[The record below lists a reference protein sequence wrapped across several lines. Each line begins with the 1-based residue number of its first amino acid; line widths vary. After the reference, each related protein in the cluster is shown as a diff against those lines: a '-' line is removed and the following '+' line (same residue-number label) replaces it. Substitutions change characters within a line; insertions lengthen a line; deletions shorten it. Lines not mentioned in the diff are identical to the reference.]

1 MMIFMDGGPAFPGE
15 RDGVPGMSL
24 RDYFAGQALS
34 GLLASC
40 AGSDCGVYQEEQ
52 AATLAYGI
60 ADAMLEKRRDTSGNF
75 YKMNGERR

>member
-1 MMIFMDGGPAFPGE
+1 MIFVDGGPAFPGSK
-15 RDGVPGMSL
+15 DGLSGMAL

-40 AGSDCGVYQEEQ
+40 AGSECGMYLEEQ

-60 ADAMLEKRRDTSGNF
+60 ADAMLARRQETSGNV
-75 YKMNGERR
+75 YKMNGGRR